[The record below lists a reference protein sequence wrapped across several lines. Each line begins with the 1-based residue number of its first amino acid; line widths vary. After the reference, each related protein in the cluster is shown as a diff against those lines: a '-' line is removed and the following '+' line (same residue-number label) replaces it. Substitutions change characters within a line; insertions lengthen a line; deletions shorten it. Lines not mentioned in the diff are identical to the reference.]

1 MTPFDHIAQD
11 YDKVFTHS
19 RIGKIQRSLVYQY
32 LEQELPDKESLK
44 ILELNCGTGED
55 AIWLAE
61 KGHQVV
67 ATDISPEMVSVA
79 RHKAM
84 VKGLGNQIQLK
95 QLSLEQVGMGAVRQK
110 FDWVFSNFGGI
121 NCIDDLK
128 LEKLMHELANILH
141 PGGRLIMVI
150 MSRMCLWESA
160 YYLSK
165 GRLKKAF
172 QRRRREPVLVNL
184 EGELMETWYYSPT
197 DIIKTALPN
206 FQVKGIR
213 PIGFWT
219 PPSYLETF
227 FSKRPKWLARLGNR
241 DLKGWNQPLFAGLS
255 DHFLIDLELQ

>member
-1 MTPFDHIAQD
+1 MCLRHLLISTDWQGLKIYSKKQLVMTPFDHIAQE
-11 YDKVFTHS
+11 YDKVFTNS
-19 RIGKIQRSLVYQY
+19 RIGQIQRSLVHQY
-32 LEQELPDKESLK
+32 LEEELPEKESLK

-79 RHKAM
+79 RHKSM

-160 YYLSK
+160 YFLSK
-165 GRLKKAF
+165 GRLKK
-172 QRRRREPVLVNL
+172 
-184 EGELMETWYYSPT
+184 
-197 DIIKTALPN
+197 
-206 FQVKGIR
+206 
-213 PIGFWT
+213 
-219 PPSYLETF
+219 
-227 FSKRPKWLARLGNR
+227 
-241 DLKGWNQPLFAGLS
+241 
-255 DHFLIDLELQ
+255 H